1 MSDRKDTSIGLKVQL
16 TPSDS
21 STHPRV
27 ANYTTVGIAQG
38 MAYLD
43 CGFIEPAL
51 LASVAKTAKDG
62 PAAPKRL
69 GGHLVARVAMDINAL
84 AHLYQQIQQVLVGVH
99 AARKSTAKGSE
110 LGGSGGTGI
119 A

>member
-1 MSDRKDTSIGLKVQL
+1 MSERKDTPIGLKVQL

-21 STHPRV
+21 SAHPRV
-27 ANYTTVGIAQG
+27 VNYTTLGVAQG

-51 LASVAKTAKDG
+51 LASVVKTAKDG

-69 GGHLVARVAMDINAL
+69 GGHLVARVAMDVNAL
-84 AHLYQQIQQVLVGVH
+84 THLYKQIQQVLVGLQ
-99 AARKSTAKGSE
+99 AAQKPTAKGSE
-110 LGGSGGTGI
+110 
-119 A
+119 

>member
-1 MSDRKDTSIGLKVQL
+1 MSERKDTSIGLKVQL

-21 STHPRV
+21 SAHPRV
-27 ANYTTVGIAQG
+27 ANYTTIGVAQG

-43 CGFIEPAL
+43 CGFIEPAV

-69 GGHLVARVAMDINAL
+69 GGHLVARVAMDVNAL
-84 AHLYQQIQQVLVGVH
+84 AHLHQQIQQVLVGVRD
-99 AARKSTAKGSE
+99 ARKPQPKGSE
-110 LGGSGGTGI
+110 
-119 A
+119 

>member
-1 MSDRKDTSIGLKVQL
+1 MSQRKDASVGLKVQL

-21 STHPRV
+21 SAHPRLT
-27 ANYTTVGIAQG
+27 NYTTISVAHG

-51 LASVAKTAKDG
+51 LASVVKTAKDG
-62 PAAPKRL
+62 SAGSKRV
-69 GGHLVARVAMDINAL
+69 GGHLVARVAMDVNAL
-84 AHLYQQIQQVLVGVH
+84 AHLYQQIQQVLVGLQ
-99 AARKSTAKGSE
+99 AARKTTAKGS
-110 LGGSGGTGI
+110 

>member
-1 MSDRKDTSIGLKVQL
+1 MSERKDASVGLKVQL

-21 STHPRV
+21 SAHPRLT
-27 ANYTTVGIAQG
+27 NYTTIGVAHG

-51 LASVAKTAKDG
+51 LASVAKTAKEG
-62 PAAPKRL
+62 PTGPKRV
-69 GGHLVARVAMDINAL
+69 GGHLVARVAMDVNAL
-84 AHLYQQIQQVLVGVH
+84 AHLYQQIQQVLVGLQ
-99 AARKSTAKGSE
+99 AARKPAAKGS
-110 LGGSGGTGI
+110 

>member
-1 MSDRKDTSIGLKVQL
+1 MSELKDTSIALKVRL
-16 TPSDS
+16 NPSDS
-21 STHPRV
+21 SAHPRV
-27 ANYTTVGIAQG
+27 ANYTTVGVAQG

-69 GGHLVARVAMDINAL
+69 GGHLVARVAMDVNAL
-84 AHLYQQIQQVLVGVH
+84 AHLYKQIQQVLVGVQ
-99 AARKSTAKGSE
+99 AARKPTAKGSE
-110 LGGSGGTGI
+110 
-119 A
+119 